1 MNQDSATRNP
11 LRKIYEWTLSLAER
25 RLSGLWL
32 GLLSFAEASFFP
44 IPPDVM
50 LAPMV
55 LAQRH
60 RAWFFAALTTLWSV
74 VGGVAGY
81 LIGMFLFGLVADP
94 IIQFYDAQAAFD
106 SAREQFQKHGVWIV
120 FLAGFTPIP
129 YKLFTISA
137 GLASMSLVPFV
148 AASLIGRGA
157 RFFLV
162 AGLIYAGGERFEA
175 QLRRYADGIG
185 WAMVVLVVA
194 GLLFF
199 YV

>member
-1 MNQDSATRNP
+1 MRIFSRLYD
-11 LRKIYEWTLSLAER
+11 LVLSWAAHPKAPR
-25 RLSGLWL
+25 YL
-32 GLLSFAEASFFP
+32 GALSFAESSFFP

-74 VGGVAGY
+74 LGGVAGY
-81 LIGMFLFGLVADP
+81 LIGMFLFGLVAEP

-106 SAREQFQKHGVWIV
+106 SAREQFQKHGIWIV

-137 GLASMSLVPFV
+137 GLAAMSLMSFV
-148 AASLIGRGA
+148 AASLIGRGD
-157 RFFLV
+157 RFRRCHG
-162 AGLIYAGGERFEA
+162 ACCRCGGRWS
-175 QLRRYADGIG
+175 RRLD
-185 WAMVVLVVA
+185 
-194 GLLFF
+194 
-199 YV
+199 

>member
-1 MNQDSATRNP
+1 MRIFSRLYD
-11 LRKIYEWTLSLAER
+11 LVLSWAAHPKAPRYLAA
-25 RLSGLWL
+25 
-32 GLLSFAEASFFP
+32 LSFAESSFFP

-74 VGGVAGY
+74 LGGVAGY
-81 LIGMFLFGLVADP
+81 LIGMFLFGLVAEP

-106 SAREQFQKHGVWIV
+106 SAREQFQKYGIWIV

-137 GLASMSLVPFV
+137 GLAAMSLMPFV

-185 WAMVVLVVA
+185 WAVVGIFVIGV
-194 GLLFF
+194 LFL
-199 YV
+199 YA

>member
-1 MNQDSATRNP
+1 MRIFSRLYQLVLKWAAHPRATR
-11 LRKIYEWTLSLAER
+11 YLAA
-25 RLSGLWL
+25 
-32 GLLSFAEASFFP
+32 LSFAESSFFP

-60 RAWFFAALTTLWSV
+60 RAWFLATLTTVWSV
-74 VGGVAGY
+74 LGGVAGY
-81 LIGMFLFGLVADP
+81 LIGMFLFNIVAQP
-94 IIQFYDAQAAFD
+94 MIQFYEAEATFDA
-106 SAREQFQKHGVWIV
+106 ARAQVQEHGVWIV

-137 GLASMSLVPFV
+137 GLASMSLLPFV
-148 AASLIGRGA
+148 AASLVGRGA

-162 AGLIYAGGERFEA
+162 AGLISAGGERFEK
-175 QLRRYADGIG
+175 QLRRYADTIG
-185 WAMVVLVVA
+185 WAVLGLSAVA
-194 GLLFF
+194 LLWI

>member
-1 MNQDSATRNP
+1 MRIFSRLYQLVLKWAAHPRATR
-11 LRKIYEWTLSLAER
+11 YLAA
-25 RLSGLWL
+25 
-32 GLLSFAEASFFP
+32 LSFAESSFFP

-60 RAWFFAALTTLWSV
+60 RAWFLATLTTVWSV
-74 VGGVAGY
+74 LGGVVGY
-81 LIGMFLFGLVADP
+81 LIGMFLFNIVAQP
-94 IIQFYDAQAAFD
+94 MIQFYEAEATFDA
-106 SAREQFQKHGVWIV
+106 ARAQFQVHGVWIV

-137 GLASMSLVPFV
+137 GLASMSLLPFV
-148 AASLIGRGA
+148 AASLVGRGA

-162 AGLIYAGGERFEA
+162 AGLIYAGGERFEK
-175 QLRRYADGIG
+175 QLRRYADTIG
-185 WAMVVLVVA
+185 WVFLGLSAVVL
-194 GLLFF
+194 LWI

>member
-1 MNQDSATRNP
+1 MRIFSHLYQLVLKWAAHPRAP
-11 LRKIYEWTLSLAER
+11 RYLAA
-25 RLSGLWL
+25 
-32 GLLSFAEASFFP
+32 LSFAESSFFP

-60 RAWFFAALTTLWSV
+60 RAWSLATLTTVWSV
-74 VGGVAGY
+74 LGGVAGY
-81 LIGMFLFGLVADP
+81 LIGMFLFNVVAQP
-94 IIQFYDAQAAFD
+94 LIHFYEAEAAFEA
-106 SAREQFQKHGVWIV
+106 ARAQFQAHGVWIV

-137 GLASMSLVPFV
+137 GLASMSLLPFV
-148 AASLIGRGA
+148 AASLVGRGA

-162 AGLIYAGGERFEA
+162 AGLIYAGGERFEK
-175 QLRRYADGIG
+175 QLHRYADTIG
-185 WAMVVLVVA
+185 WAVLALSAVVVVWI
-194 GLLFF
+194 

>member
-1 MNQDSATRNP
+1 MKIFSRLYQLALTWAKYPRATR
-11 LRKIYEWTLSLAER
+11 YLAA
-25 RLSGLWL
+25 
-32 GLLSFAEASFFP
+32 LSFAESSFFP

-55 LAQRH
+55 LAQRE
-60 RAWFFAALTTLWSV
+60 RAWVLATITTIWSV
-74 VGGVAGY
+74 LGGIAGY
-81 LIGMFLFGLVADP
+81 LIGMFLFNVAATP
-94 IIQFYDAQAAFD
+94 LIQFYDAEEAFEV
-106 SAREQFQKHGVWIV
+106 ARAQFQSHGVWIV

-137 GLASMSLVPFV
+137 GLASMSLLPFV

-162 AGLIYAGGERFEA
+162 AGLIYAGGERLES
-175 QLRRYADGIG
+175 QLRHYADAIG
-185 WAMVVLVVA
+185 WSVLVLA
-194 GLLFF
+194 GLTLLWI

>member
-1 MNQDSATRNP
+1 MLFR
-11 LRKIYEWTLSLAER
+11 SLAA
-25 RLSGLWL
+25 
-32 GLLSFAEASFFP
+32 LSFAESSFFP

-60 RAWFFAALTTLWSV
+60 RAWFFAALTTVWSV
-74 VGGVAGY
+74 LGGVAGY
-81 LIGMFLFGLVADP
+81 LIGMFLFGLVAEP
-94 IIQFYDAQAAFD
+94 IIQFYDAQAGFD
-106 SAREQFQKHGVWIV
+106 SAREQFQKHGIWIV

-137 GLASMSLVPFV
+137 GLAAMSLIPFV

-157 RFFLV
+157 RFFLL
-162 AGLIYAGGERFEA
+162 AGLIYTGGERFEA

-185 WAMVVLVVA
+185 WAVVGVVVIGA
-194 GLLFF
+194 LFL